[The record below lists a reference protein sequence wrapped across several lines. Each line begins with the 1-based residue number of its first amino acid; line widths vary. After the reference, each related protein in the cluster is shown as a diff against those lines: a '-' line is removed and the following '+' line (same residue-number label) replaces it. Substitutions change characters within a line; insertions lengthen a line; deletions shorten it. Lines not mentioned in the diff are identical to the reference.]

1 MRQKAE
7 AIKKKIKNYKKKFDQ
22 FRLDMSMLFIF
33 LVLFTYFAAGQF
45 IDSIKSL
52 KRLEDD

>member
-7 AIKKKIKNYKKKFDQ
+7 AIKKKIKNHKKKFDQ
-22 FRLDMSMLFIF
+22 FMLDMSMLFIF
-33 LVLFTYFAAGQF
+33 LILFIYFAAGQF